1 MSKVYE
7 RTENGVTTIVSLED
21 GVAEAERAYANRR
34 DVPSMSSRQGQHH
47 LEYRDGRIVDLVLVD
62 APTEEPKAA
71 PAAPAGRTFTV
82 IYTGGGE
89 TIVHA
94 AGCSHNV
101 RDSFQGVHTTEQVT
115 GSLEDVAT
123 HVYADMIAEDETLT
137 GEDFVADLT
146 VKPCAR

>member
-1 MSKVYE
+1 MKVYE
-7 RTENGVTTIVSLED
+7 RTENGVTTTVSLED
-21 GVAEAERAYANRR
+21 GVAEAERASTDRR
-34 DVPSMSSRQGQHH
+34 NVPSMSSRGGRHH

-62 APTEEPKAA
+62 APAEESKAA
-71 PAAPAGRTFTV
+71 PAPVGRTFTV

-89 TIVHA
+89 PIVHA

-115 GSLEDVAT
+115 GSLEDVAA
-123 HVYADMIAEDETLT
+123 HVYADMIAEDEALT
-137 GEDFVADLT
+137 GEDFIADLT

>member
-1 MSKVYE
+1 MKLYE
-7 RTENGVTTIVSLED
+7 RTENGTTAIVSLED
-21 GVAEAERAYANRR
+21 GVAEAERASTDRR
-34 DVPSMSSRQGQHH
+34 NVPSMSSRGGRHH

-62 APTEEPKAA
+62 APAEEPKTAL
-71 PAAPAGRTFTV
+71 AAPAGRTFTV

-89 TIVHA
+89 PIVHA

-115 GSLEDVAT
+115 GSLEDVAAY
-123 HVYADMIAEDETLT
+123 VYADMIDEDEALT
-137 GEDFVADLT
+137 GEDFISELT